1 MALEDVEKKLYGLE
15 KEEAKKPQAS
25 KPGIETEGVKTE
37 WEERLTEEKEAIP
50 GRGVI
55 NKVGRYSKILFWL
68 ILVAILAGGGFVY
81 YYVSQYQ
88 KSKELNFE
96 ILSPNKVMIAKPF
109 ELSVNIEN
117 KSQSVL
123 RQPKMVINL
132 PEGAVSLDKFSDAGV
147 IEQTLDD
154 MAPAG
159 LVKKKFNLVFV
170 KDEQAIKKFNV
181 NFSYLPEKLNTRFEK
196 SQSVEIAVDQPAI
209 SINLI
214 TPQKVFNR
222 EIFDINVNYQNL
234 NDYEYKNSRLQI
246 VYPANF
252 TFKQASVS
260 PSLGNSVWQLTQLAK
275 GIQNN
280 INIKG
285 SLEGPDQSFSQIK
298 SRLFVVFGQKEY
310 MINEKSANLAIAASP
325 LSLSILANDNPNY
338 FASAADQINYLIK
351 YKNNTDVGLSDVILK
366 INLQGAMYDFSTL
379 STTGFFDSRSNAII
393 WNAGNT
399 PEFKLLQP
407 GAEGEIRFVINV
419 LNSFPIKRMFDK
431 NFTLKVQAEINSPT
445 VPYNVSSDR
454 TVGYANLETKV
465 KGALEI
471 IPSFVYL
478 SGRYPLIAEKNTVF
492 EIYWRLKNYSTDVK
506 DVKISSVL
514 QSGVRWLNI
523 VKSNVDTVPAY
534 NERTGEVEWNITKI
548 IATRGVISKP
558 AEAIFR
564 VEVTPNV
571 AQIGMKFPFLSETSV
586 SAIDEFTNSPINLKT
601 DVLATEENVSF

>member
-1 MALEDVEKKLYGLE
+1 M
-15 KEEAKKPQAS
+15 
-25 KPGIETEGVKTE
+25 
-37 WEERLTEEKEAIP
+37 
-50 GRGVI
+50 
-55 NKVGRYSKILFWL
+55 
-68 ILVAILAGGGFVY
+68 AGGGFVY

-123 RQPKMVINL
+123 RQPKIVINL
-132 PEGAVSLDKFSDAGV
+132 PEGAISLDKFSDAGV

-159 LVKKKFNLVFV
+159 LVKKKFNVVLV
-170 KDEQAIKKFNV
+170 KDEQVVKKFNV

-196 SQSVEIAVDQPAI
+196 SQSVEITVDQPVI
-209 SINLI
+209 SMNLI

-234 NDYEYKNSRLQI
+234 NDYEYKNARLQI

-260 PSLGNSVWQLTQLAK
+260 PSLGNNIWQLTQLAK

-285 SLEGPDQSFSQIK
+285 SLEGPDRSFSEIK
-298 SRLFVVFGQKEY
+298 LRLYVTFGQKEY

-325 LSLSILANDNPNY
+325 LSLSVLANDNLDY
-338 FASAADQINYLIK
+338 LALAGDQIDYLIK

-366 INLQGAMYDFSTL
+366 VNLQGAMYDFSTL

-407 GAEGEIRFVINV
+407 GTEGEIRFVINV

-431 NFTLKVQAEINSPT
+431 NFILKVQAEINSPT

-454 TVGYANLETKV
+454 TVGYANLETKI

-471 IPSFVYL
+471 IPSLVYI
-478 SGRYPLIAEKNTVF
+478 SGSYPLVANRSSVF
-492 EIYWRLKNYSTDVK
+492 EIRWQIKNYSTDVK

-514 QSGVRWLNI
+514 QSGVKWLNV
-523 VKSNVDTVPAY
+523 VKSNIETVPVY
-534 NERTGEVEWNITKI
+534 NVRTGEVEWNIAKILATKGI
-548 IATRGVISKP
+548 ISKP
-558 AEAIFR
+558 VEAVFR

-571 AQIGMKFPFLSETSV
+571 AQAGQKFNFLNETSV
-586 SAIDEFTNSPINLKT
+586 SAVDEFTNSQISFMTN
-601 DVLATEENVSF
+601 VLSTEENVSQ

>member
-15 KEEAKKPQAS
+15 KEEANKSQTPRS
-25 KPGIETEGVKTE
+25 GVETEGVKTE
-37 WEERLTEEKEAIP
+37 WEEKPTEENEAVLS
-50 GRGVI
+50 RGVI
-55 NKVGRYSKILFWL
+55 NAVGRYSKTLFWL

-123 RQPKMVINL
+123 RQPKIVINL
-132 PEGAVSLDKFSDAGV
+132 PEGAISLDKFSDAGV

-159 LVKKKFNLVFV
+159 LVKKKFNVVLV
-170 KDEQAIKKFNV
+170 KDEQVVKKFNV

-196 SQSVEIAVDQPAI
+196 SQSVEITVDQPVI
-209 SINLI
+209 SMNLI

-234 NDYEYKNSRLQI
+234 NDYEYKNARLQI

-260 PSLGNSVWQLTQLAK
+260 PSLGNNIWQLTQLAK

-285 SLEGPDQSFSQIK
+285 SLEGPDRSFSEIK
-298 SRLFVVFGQKEY
+298 LRLYVTFGQKEY

-325 LSLSILANDNPNY
+325 LSLSVLANDNLDY
-338 FASAADQINYLIK
+338 LALAGDQIDYLIK

-366 INLQGAMYDFSTL
+366 VNLQGAMYDFSTL

-407 GAEGEIRFVINV
+407 GTEGEIRFVINV

-431 NFTLKVQAEINSPT
+431 NFILKVQAEINSPT

-454 TVGYANLETKV
+454 TVGYANLETKI

-471 IPSFVYL
+471 IPSLVYI
-478 SGRYPLIAEKNTVF
+478 SGNYPLAANRSSVF
-492 EIYWRLKNYSTDVK
+492 EIRWQIKNYSTDVK
-506 DVKISSVL
+506 DVKINSVL
-514 QSGVRWLNI
+514 QSGVKWLNV
-523 VKSNVDTVPAY
+523 VKSNIETVPVY
-534 NERTGEVEWNITKI
+534 NVRTGEVEWNIAKILATKGI
-548 IATRGVISKP
+548 ISKP
-558 AEAIFR
+558 VEAVFR

-571 AQIGMKFPFLSETSV
+571 AQAGQKFNFLNETSV
-586 SAIDEFTNSPINLKT
+586 SAVDEFTNSQISFMTN
-601 DVLATEENVSF
+601 VLSTEENVSQ

>member
-1 MALEDVEKKLYGLE
+1 MALEDVEKKLYGLG
-15 KEEAKKPQAS
+15 KKEAKQSQTPRS
-25 KPGIETEGVKTE
+25 GVETEGVKTE
-37 WEERLTEEKEAIP
+37 WEEKPIEEKEAVP

-55 NKVGRYSKILFWL
+55 NAVGRYSKILFWL

-109 ELSVNIEN
+109 ELSVNLEN

-132 PEGAVSLDKFSDAGV
+132 PEGAVSLDKFSDSGV

-159 LVKKKFNLVFV
+159 LVKKKFNVVFV
-170 KDEQAIKKFNV
+170 KDEQAVKKFNV

-196 SQSVEIAVDQPAI
+196 SQSIEIAVDQPAI
-209 SINLI
+209 SMNLI

-234 NDYEYKNSRLQI
+234 NDYNYKNTRLQI

-252 TFKQASVS
+252 TFKQTTVS
-260 PSLGNSVWQLTQLAK
+260 PSSGNNIWQLTQLAK

-285 SLEGPDQSFSQIK
+285 SLEGPDQSFSEIK
-298 SRLFVVFGQKEY
+298 LRLYVIFGQKEY
-310 MINEKSANLAIAASP
+310 IINEKSANLAIAASP
-325 LSLSILANDNPNY
+325 LSLSVLANDNPDY
-338 FASAADQINYLIK
+338 LALAGDQINYLIK

-366 INLQGAMYDFSTL
+366 VNLQGAMYDFSTL

-407 GAEGEIRFVINV
+407 GTEGEVRFVINV

-431 NFTLKVQAEINSPT
+431 NFILKVQAEINSPT

-454 TVGYANLETKV
+454 TVGYANLETKI

-471 IPSFVYL
+471 IPSLVYI
-478 SGRYPLIAEKNTVF
+478 SGSYPLVANRSSVF
-492 EIYWRLKNYSTDVK
+492 EIRWQIKNYSTDVK

-514 QSGVRWLNI
+514 QSGVKWLNV
-523 VKSNVDTVPAY
+523 VKSNIETVPVY
-534 NERTGEVEWNITKI
+534 NSRTGEVEWNTAKILATKGI
-548 IATRGVISKP
+548 ISKP
-558 AEAIFR
+558 VEAVFR

-571 AQIGMKFPFLSETSV
+571 AQAGQKFNFLNETSV

-601 DVLATEENVSF
+601 DALATEENVSL